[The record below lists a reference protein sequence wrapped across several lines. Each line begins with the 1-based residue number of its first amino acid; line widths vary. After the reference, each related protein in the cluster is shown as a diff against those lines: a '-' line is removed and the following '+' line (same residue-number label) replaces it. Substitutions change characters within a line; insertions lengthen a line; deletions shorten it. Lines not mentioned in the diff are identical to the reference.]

1 MKIIMIELSTEQ
13 DAAINRMKELYGQW
27 WTRELQASW
36 RTGDYS
42 FQVTNCQVSAL
53 ENLKAT
59 IGNYDPEPILAKLK
73 SQNGEIEPIVQQI
86 Q

>member
-42 FQVTNCQVSAL
+42 FQVTGYQVSAL
-53 ENLKAT
+53 ENLKAK

>member
-1 MKIIMIELSTEQ
+1 MKIIMIKLSTEQ
-13 DAAINRMKELYGQW
+13 KAAINRMKELYGQW
-27 WTRELQASW
+27 WARELQASW

-42 FQVTNCQVSAL
+42 FQVTACQVSAL

>member
-42 FQVTNCQVSAL
+42 FQVTACQVSAL

-59 IGNYDPEPILAKLK
+59 IGNYDPEPILANLK